1 VARVLT
7 AGLGRVRAR
16 MSVERANVN
25 GGPALIVRL
34 DGRVDGVLALRVEA
48 RRVSG
53 IYYVR
58 NPQKLSWLDEETLA
72 APTRSARSV
81 FQAVTT
87 IGHEASHGEPIT
99 TEEPR

>member
-1 VARVLT
+1 VLRPIVGADKVARVLT

-16 MSVERANVN
+16 MSVERANIN

-34 DGRVDGVLALRVEA
+34 DGEIDGVLALRVEQ

-58 NPQKLSWLDEETLA
+58 NPEKLSWLHKETA
-72 APTRSARSV
+72 FSR
-81 FQAVTT
+81 
-87 IGHEASHGEPIT
+87 
-99 TEEPR
+99 